1 MLRLA
6 FIATT
11 TIFLFS
17 GCFNQDI
24 KEEWTSF
31 IYPDKKNVK
40 RSMKSGVY
48 PTLKECK
55 EASLNKIK
63 SLGLDGDYKCGLN
76 CTFNETMKTEVCKKM
91 TK

>member
-6 FIATT
+6 FVAIM

-17 GCFNQDI
+17 GCFNQNI

-31 IYPDKKNVK
+31 IYPDKENIK
-40 RSMKSGVY
+40 RSMKNGVY
-48 PTLKECK
+48 PTLKQCQ

-63 SLGLDGDYKCGLN
+63 LLSLDGDYKCGLN
-76 CTFNETMKTEVCKKM
+76 CTFNEGMKTEVCKQM